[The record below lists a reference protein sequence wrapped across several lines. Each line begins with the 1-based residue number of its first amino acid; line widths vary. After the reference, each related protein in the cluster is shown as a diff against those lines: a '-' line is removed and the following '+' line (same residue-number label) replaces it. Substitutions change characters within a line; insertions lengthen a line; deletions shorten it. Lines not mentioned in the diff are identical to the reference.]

1 MAPFKNLF
9 TTSINISRTPSF
21 PLPRSRTHCLAI
33 ALLLV
38 SLFFFSS
45 ASLTNQLPSFLTAS
59 SLASSI
65 LFAANYISPFSS
77 ITSSRTC
84 LVSDSTD
91 NCKLSSVT
99 AMERTRMN
107 SRKEEETDDD
117 VIAGLSSCDIFDG
130 NWVLDDS
137 DPVYQPGSCPFLDD
151 AFNCF
156 NNGRPDLDYLRY
168 RWKPHGCHIPKVKRQ
183 IHFVSFNF
191 HMSCAFLYEDFPPC
205 YYSGLVGLCRF
216 DGRQML
222 RMLRGKRMVFVGD
235 SLNRNMWQSLD
246 YNCSI
251 DFVKSPF
258 LVQEWRSSDRRG
270 NRRERLRLDMIQTP
284 SFNYHDADIIIFNTG
299 HWWTH
304 QKTYKGKN
312 YFQEGRRVYNRLEV
326 NEAYQKALR
335 TWAKWVDSNIN
346 RSHTRVFFGGYSASH
361 FRRGKWDSGGHC
373 HEERQP
379 ITNDTQLKPY
389 PLMMKIL
396 ESVISE
402 MKTPVFYLNIT
413 RMTGYRK
420 DGHPSVYRKPD
431 VHQRTPGIIQDCS
444 HWCLPGVPDSWNEL
458 FYAAYL
464 LSYHDLSS

>member
-1 MAPFKNLF
+1 MAPYKNLF
-9 TTSINISRTPSF
+9 TTSINISRTLSF
-21 PLPRSRTHCLAI
+21 PLPRSRTHRLAI
-33 ALLLV
+33 ALLLL

-45 ASLTNQLPSFLTAS
+45 TSLTNQLPSFLTAS

-91 NCKLSSVT
+91 NCTLSSVT

-107 SRKEEETDDD
+107 PRKEEEIDD
-117 VIAGLSSCDIFDG
+117 VIAGLSSCDIFNG

-137 DPVYQPGSCPFLDD
+137 DPIYQPGSCPFLDD

-168 RWKPHGCHIPKVKRQ
+168 RWKPHGCHIP
-183 IHFVSFNF
+183 
-191 HMSCAFLYEDFPPC
+191 
-205 YYSGLVGLCRF
+205 RF

-235 SLNRNMWQSLD
+235 SLNRNMWQSLVCALRESVENKSRIFEIEGRREFRTRGFYSFNFVD
-246 YNCSI
+246 HNCSI

-270 NRRERLRLDMIQTP
+270 NRKERLRLDMIQTP

-304 QKTYKGKN
+304 QKTYRGKN
-312 YFQEGRRVYNRLEV
+312 YFQEGRKVYNRLEV
-326 NEAYQKALR
+326 NEAYKKALW

-361 FRRGKWDSGGHC
+361 FRKGKWDSGGHC

-379 ITNDTQLKPY
+379 VTNDTLLKPY

-420 DGHPSVYRKPD
+420 DGHPSVYRKPN
-431 VHQRTPGIIQDCS
+431 VHQRIPGIIQDCS

-458 FYAAYL
+458 FYATYL
-464 LSYHDLSS
+464 LSHHDLSSNH

>member
-107 SRKEEETDDD
+107 SRKEEETDDA
-117 VIAGLSSCDIFDG
+117 IAGLSSCDIFDG

-168 RWKPHGCHIPKVKRQ
+168 RWKPHGCHIP
-183 IHFVSFNF
+183 
-191 HMSCAFLYEDFPPC
+191 
-205 YYSGLVGLCRF
+205 RF

-235 SLNRNMWQSLD
+235 SLNRNMWQSLVCALRESVENKSRIFQIEGRREFRTRGFYSFNFVD

-361 FRRGKWDSGGHC
+361 FRLMGFSFCGMAGEGNGIQVGIVMRRGS
-373 HEERQP
+373 
-379 ITNDTQLKPY
+379 L
-389 PLMMKIL
+389 
-396 ESVISE
+396 
-402 MKTPVFYLNIT
+402 
-413 RMTGYRK
+413 
-420 DGHPSVYRKPD
+420 
-431 VHQRTPGIIQDCS
+431 
-444 HWCLPGVPDSWNEL
+444 
-458 FYAAYL
+458 
-464 LSYHDLSS
+464 

>member
-107 SRKEEETDDD
+107 SRKEEETDDA
-117 VIAGLSSCDIFDG
+117 IAGLSSCDIFDG
-130 NWVLDDS
+130 SWVLDDS

-168 RWKPHGCHIPKVKRQ
+168 RWKPHGCHIP
-183 IHFVSFNF
+183 
-191 HMSCAFLYEDFPPC
+191 
-205 YYSGLVGLCRF
+205 RF

-235 SLNRNMWQSLD
+235 SLNRNMWQSLVCALRESVENKSRIFQIEGRREFRTRGFYSFNFVD

-464 LSYHDLSS
+464 LSHHDLSS